1 MRKSEIVRTT
11 KETDIRLSLCL
22 DKGEVSVETGCGF
35 LDHMLTL
42 FATHGRFGLKLTCT
56 GDVNVDY
63 HHTTEDVGICL
74 GKAFA
79 EALGDKSGIIRY
91 GYIILPMDESLILCS
106 VDISGRAYLAYDVTP
121 PTEKVGDFDTELVKE
136 FFWGFVRTAGITLHL
151 SQLAGEN
158 SHHILEGVFKAFGR
172 TMRQAAA
179 IDPDGSGVPST
190 KGVL

>member
-1 MRKSEIVRTT
+1 MRKSEILRAT
-11 KETDIRLSLCL
+11 KETKISLSLCL
-22 DKGEVSVETGCGF
+22 EGGDISVDTGCGF

-42 FATHGRFGLKLTCT
+42 FAAHGRFGLKLSCT

-106 VDISGRAYLAYDVTP
+106 ADISGRGYLAYDVTP

-136 FFWGFVRTAGITLHL
+136 FFWGFVRAAGITLHL

-172 TMRQAAA
+172 AMRQAVSV
-179 IDPDGSGVPST
+179 DPDGAGVPST